1 METVFESRPPE
12 THTPIRLPFHF
23 EAESHLVFFGAMVC
37 AVVCATWHRELGT
50 RERVLRDAR
59 ASWVVVDGA
68 FRRLLDTAL
77 GLMDAASLRGVVNLD
92 AAPLVPGA
100 APVKWRA
107 NALAP
112 LLQTSFRH
120 AAVNEADAPRVILY
134 FDLFHPDLHAGERA
148 ALVAF
153 ERARRAAEAAFFT
166 TGGA

>member
-1 METVFESRPPE
+1 MPP
-12 THTPIRLPFHF
+12 HSDLCNF
-23 EAESHLVFFGAMVC
+23 LVTG
-37 AVVCATWHRELGT
+37 H
-50 RERVLRDAR
+50 
-59 ASWVVVDGA
+59 
-68 FRRLLDTAL
+68 L
-77 GLMDAASLRGVVNLD
+77 GLDVPEAGCALFF
-92 AAPLVPGA
+92 LVPGE